1 MKTTPSRLHKLSFA
15 ALAKALILWILLGGV
30 IPELHS
36 VEPPAGETELGID
49 TETAA
54 PAHLCVSDYFYGK
67 SRLNALTFKVNAV
80 AAAVA
85 VTNAAFE
92 LEWRRWSVQL
102 PLYYSNLDYFSHRVK
117 FRTGVIQPG
126 VRYWFAPD
134 RVVGHTG
141 FFAGAH
147 FGIAW
152 YNMSFGGTDRIQD
165 RDGRTPA
172 IGGGLEGGWR
182 RTLGRSGHWKLELSL
197 GVGVYSARYD
207 LIDNTTGVLR
217 HTSSKVFVGVD
228 HVGVTFGYSLDL
240 KKKGGVVTW

>member
-1 MKTTPSRLHKLSFA
+1 M
-15 ALAKALILWILLGGV
+15 
-30 IPELHS
+30 
-36 VEPPAGETELGID
+36 
-49 TETAA
+49 
-54 PAHLCVSDYFYGK
+54 
-67 SRLNALTFKVNAV
+67 TFKVIAV

-85 VTNAAFE
+85 VTNATFE

-117 FRTGVIQPG
+117 FRTGAIQPG

-172 IGGGLEGGWR
+172 LGGGLEGGWR

-207 LIDNTTGVLR
+207 LIDNTTGVLK

>member
-1 MKTTPSRLHKLSFA
+1 M
-15 ALAKALILWILLGGV
+15 
-30 IPELHS
+30 
-36 VEPPAGETELGID
+36 GETELGID

-80 AAAVA
+80 AAAFA
-85 VTNAAFE
+85 VTNATFE

-117 FRTGVIQPG
+117 FRTGAIQPG

-172 IGGGLEGGWR
+172 LGGGLEGGWR
-182 RTLGRSGHWKLELSL
+182 RTLVGRSG
-197 GVGVYSARYD
+197 
-207 LIDNTTGVLR
+207 TGSSSCRLAWASTA
-217 HTSSKVFVGVD
+217 HATTSSTTHGRAAAHIVEVFVGVD

-240 KKKGGVVTW
+240 KKKGGW